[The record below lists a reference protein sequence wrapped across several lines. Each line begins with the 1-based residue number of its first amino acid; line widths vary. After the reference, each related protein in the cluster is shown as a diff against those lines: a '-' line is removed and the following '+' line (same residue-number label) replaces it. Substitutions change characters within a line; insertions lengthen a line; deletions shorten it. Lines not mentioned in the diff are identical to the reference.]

1 MNAIIVSAA
10 FGIIMMFGS
19 VWINNKTYFRY
30 IAAIGLLLTLAA
42 NCLDMQGHAFSD
54 IPVNGMFA
62 YTHTSYF
69 FNAILIGAAF
79 IYVLLSGDEVA
90 KQGVYPAEYFAL
102 IFFVMSGIS
111 ILMFYNNMLM
121 LFLGVEIMSIPLY
134 ILTGAD
140 KRNLKSNEA
149 SLKYFLMGAFSTG
162 IMLMGIALIYGGTG
176 SFAIDLKR
184 EVSIP
189 GFYNGASFL
198 EITGLL
204 FLFASMC
211 FKVSAAPFHFWTP
224 DVYDGAP
231 SVFTSFMATIVK
243 AAGFYAFFRL
253 VEVRM
258 VQTATA
264 IDWKLIISFIIVLTL
279 LFGNITAVFQQ
290 SVKRMLSYSS
300 IAQAGFMLFA
310 LFATND
316 LARQGLMLYAL
327 AYSLSTIGI
336 FAIMTKLKDYSFEG
350 YNGLA
355 KSHPAL
361 AATNTIF
368 LLSLAGIPLTAGFL
382 AKYYMLASAVSTGT
396 YTWLVIVAVIFAA
409 VSIYYYFRLIQ
420 AMYFKEG
427 QPELAPISPFF
438 KYALIAV
445 AAILIVVG
453 AFPQLLFNWFY
464 FG

>member
-10 FGIIMMFGS
+10 FGIILMFGS
-19 VWINNKTYFRY
+19 VLINNKSYFRY
-30 IAAIGLLLTLAA
+30 IAAAGLLLTFIA
-42 NCLDMQGHAFSD
+42 NCLEMNGHEFFN
-54 IPVNGMFA
+54 IPANGMFA
-62 YTHTSYF
+62 YTHISYF
-69 FNAILIGAAF
+69 FNAVLIAATLV
-79 IYVLLSGDEVA
+79 YVLLSGDEVT
-90 KQGVYPAEYFAL
+90 KQGTYPAEYFVL
-102 IFFVMSGIS
+102 IFFVLSGIS

-121 LFLGVEIMSIPLY
+121 LFLGIEIMSIPLY

-162 IMLMGIALIYGGTG
+162 IMLMGIALIYGGSG
-176 SFAIDLKR
+176 SFAIDVKR
-184 EVSIP
+184 AVSIP

-224 DVYDGAP
+224 DVYDGSP

-253 VEVRM
+253 AEVRM
-258 VQTATA
+258 AQTATA

-310 LFATND
+310 LFSVND
-316 LARQGLMLYAL
+316 LSRQGLILYAV

-382 AKYYMLASAVSTGT
+382 AKYYMLASAVSTGV
-396 YTWLVIVAVIFAA
+396 YIWLVVVAVVFAA
-409 VSIYYYFRLIQ
+409 VSVYYYFRLIQ

-427 QPELAPISPFF
+427 HPEVTAISPGF
-438 KYALIAV
+438 KYMLIAV
-445 AAILIVVG
+445 AALLIVIG
-453 AFPQLLFNWFY
+453 AFPQVLFNWFY